1 MILKKLIMFVGL
13 VAAAT
18 LAATAVEAD
27 PSASAWKS
35 LLDPQLSQWEI
46 WIAVPDPSVSVPGYT
61 HAADPKQD
69 EPLGLNHDPLHIYT
83 VRMVDGEPVLHI
95 TGEIFGGLT
104 TLTNYGNFHLR
115 VQQRWGTAKF
125 APKLGKPRDNGILY
139 RCYGSHGT
147 VNHAWKRCI
156 ECQVQENDIGDF
168 FSLGVQAE
176 VPSTNCLVPS
186 GARPITRYVPGAP
199 LQLNPGRCCRGADY
213 HELPNGEWNTIEV
226 MAVGDR
232 SIHILNGRVVNILQ
246 NARRAVGEPKIPAV
260 TGQIQ
265 IQSEGAECEYRRM
278 EIQPLAAFPA
288 EYQAL
293 FSEPNSAVER
303 K

>member
-1 MILKKLIMFVGL
+1 MNIKTIGQL
-13 VAAAT
+13 VCFTMWTVLLAAAE
-18 LAATAVEAD
+18 VSQ
-27 PSASAWKS
+27 PASYWTPLFDQK
-35 LLDPQLSQWEI
+35 LSQWEI
-46 WIAVPDPSVSVPGYT
+46 WIAVPQPSVNVPGYV
-61 HAADPKQD
+61 HATDPKQD
-69 EPLGLNHDPLHIYT
+69 KPLGLNNDPLHVYR

-95 TGEIFGGLT
+95 SGEIFGGLT
-104 TLTNYGNFHLR
+104 TLTNYGDFYLR
-115 VQQRWGTAKF
+115 VQQRWGTVKF
-125 APKLGKPRDNGILY
+125 APRLHAPRDNGILY
-139 RCYGSHGT
+139 RCYGPHGV

-168 FSLGVQAE
+168 FALGVNGE
-176 VPSTNCLVPS
+176 VPSTNCPVPP
-186 GARPITRYVPGAP
+186 GTRPITRYVPGAP
-199 LQLNPGRCCRGADY
+199 LQLNPGRCCRGSDY
-213 HELPNGEWNTIEV
+213 HELPNGELNTIEV

-232 SIHILNGRVVNILQ
+232 FINILNGHVVNVLQ

-278 EIQPLAAFPA
+278 EIQPLAVFPP

-293 FSEPNSAVER
+293 FNTVVEP